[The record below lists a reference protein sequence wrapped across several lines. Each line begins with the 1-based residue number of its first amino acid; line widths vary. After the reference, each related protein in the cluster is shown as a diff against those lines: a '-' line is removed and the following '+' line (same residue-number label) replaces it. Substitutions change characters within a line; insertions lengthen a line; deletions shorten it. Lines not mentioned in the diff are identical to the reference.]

1 MENEVLNVDDV
12 IETDAAEHIKVIKAK
27 SKERIVNLIIH
38 LTNYQL
44 KSTLSIDSR
53 NVLEVFIIFL
63 SIQSKKRE
71 VIAFLDELKSLFE
84 SADFDI
90 DTDLTL
96 IRKKKQGEDQK
107 YSTPYTLLELDYNT
121 EDVVER
127 LKELTVAEYSE
138 TKIDKDD
145 LNPPLLFVFG
155 KDINSKLVY
164 VKLKIKG
171 DQQRHVLCVSFHYAK
186 EKMTF
191 PYA

>member
-1 MENEVLNVDDV
+1 L
-12 IETDAAEHIKVIKAK
+12 
-27 SKERIVNLIIH
+27 L
-38 LTNYQL
+38 
-44 KSTLSIDSR
+44 
-53 NVLEVFIIFL
+53 
-63 SIQSKKRE
+63 
-71 VIAFLDELKSLFE
+71 E

-96 IRKKKQGEDQK
+96 IRKKKQGGNQK
-107 YSTPYTLLELDYNT
+107 YSTSYTLLDLDYDM

-145 LNPPLLFVFG
+145 LKPPLLFVFG
-155 KDINSKLVY
+155 KDINSRLVY